1 MSQSSKVGK
10 DFGSVASGDAA
21 VVTSN
26 QVISPS
32 GVTVFDSSAGN
43 ITGCTLPVPKKA
55 GVLKVLQQVGTGTN
69 TVVVNSMFRTGAS
82 TDTTAATFN
91 AADESL
97 ILVSTGTRWQVLL
110 NTGTV
115 ALA

>member
-1 MSQSSKVGK
+1 MSQSSKVHK
-10 DFGSVASGDAA
+10 SFGTLVSGDSAT
-21 VVTSN
+21 VTAN
-26 QVISPS
+26 QVISTT
-32 GVTVFDSSAGN
+32 GATTFDSSAGA
-43 ITGCTLPVPKKA
+43 ITGCTLPVPREA
-55 GVLKVLQQVGTGTN
+55 GIVKVLLQVGSGTN
-69 TVVVNSMFRTGAS
+69 NVVVNSLFRTGGS

-115 ALA
+115 GLA